1 MRKTAFEIVS
11 AVLEELEKLKPTPQE
26 IQDYAD
32 LNQDAHGV
40 VTYSKSKGG
49 DYYFLRLHDTLH
61 DPLKRKLSGRVHI
74 DIGYVDEKFV
84 NDRNVHDTTHL
95 MLDKIFARFRQ
106 LRQEKTRIRIDVL
119 RFSLVLHTI
128 FQAASKRVCRP
139 LSPAQKATGRA
150 SLTFQTRPSRFPPRL
165 CCCL

>member
-11 AVLEELEKLKPTPQE
+11 AALEELEKLKPTLQE

-49 DYYFLRLHDTLH
+49 DYYFLRLHDTW
-61 DPLKRKLSGRVHI
+61 KQKVGERVHI

-84 NDRNVHDTTHL
+84 DDWNVYDTTHL
-95 MLDKIFARFRQ
+95 MLDKNFAPDFVNFV
-106 LRQEKTRIRIDVL
+106 KK
-119 RFSLVLHTI
+119 
-128 FQAASKRVCRP
+128 KRG
-139 LSPAQKATGRA
+139 LE
-150 SLTFQTRPSRFPPRL
+150 
-165 CCCL
+165 

>member
-1 MRKTAFEIVS
+1 LRKTVFEIVF
-11 AVLEELEKLKPTPQE
+11 AALEELEKLKPTPQE

-61 DPLKRKLSGRVHI
+61 GPLKRKLAGHVHI

-84 NDRNVHDTTHL
+84 NDWNVHDTTHL
-95 MLDKIFARFRQ
+95 MLDKNHAPDFVNFVKKKRGLAF
-106 LRQEKTRIRIDVL
+106 L
-119 RFSLVLHTI
+119 RFSLVLYTI
-128 FQAASKRVCRP
+128 FQAASKRVCCQ
-139 LSPAQKATGRA
+139 LSPAQKAKDRV
-150 SLTFQTRPSRFPPRL
+150 SLRW
-165 CCCL
+165 